1 MDCEFLVDN
10 RLCKAIES
18 AEGKSTRE
26 NSCANK
32 SKNSCCYLCNNQD
45 LCAISCN
52 YLAKPKDM
60 SEFNKSIEQ
69 KIKDCRAKIENLS
82 LLFADG
88 KIEEQSYADSV
99 KTIARKIDDL
109 NKSKSN
115 PLTSPHIY
123 SPDEF
128 AEHAQKPTASARE
141 LDKTDD
147 SISRLASQTGNIGY
161 YGGLTFGIGYCLTI
175 VGAIAVVAEL
185 VLRFS
190 SSFSRYM
197 PSGLSSNIPPALV
210 ASLIVL
216 FISVICAIIFGLS
229 VIRNSKSARDSGLR
243 IDAISSSIN
252 AFSFMLFFLWIGVTI
267 LSASLRLSLFSP
279 ICGVVGSV
287 LLFAGF
293 KAYRNEASESKLIG
307 AILMLISVALT
318 YFVAFKGSGL
328 SLLGVGPLFSEFTLE
343 ALALFI
349 ALIGAVIFAFPI
361 VGEHRQSV
369 ASIILS
375 TSVILFSCGIMYSNF
390 SSLSSLNN
398 LLSLAGAIV
407 NWIPGLSGLQL
418 NSIYI
423 LFFGFLLLGISGIIT
438 LIAACLP
445 LVTSFKELSAKP
457 GSTSQK
463 TSETMAPVQPPPAR
477 VEARNE
483 TARPPETK
491 EKRFCRYCGAEN
503 KTDAT
508 FCEKCGKKIS

>member
-1 MDCEFLVDN
+1 MKQTAVDCEFLVDN

-18 AEGKSTRE
+18 NEGKSARE

-52 YLAKPKDM
+52 YLGKPKDM
-60 SEFNKSIEQ
+60 SKFNK
-69 KIKDCRAKIENLS
+69 R
-82 LLFADG
+82 
-88 KIEEQSYADSV
+88 
-99 KTIARKIDDL
+99 
-109 NKSKSN
+109 
-115 PLTSPHIY
+115 
-123 SPDEF
+123 
-128 AEHAQKPTASARE
+128 AEHAQKPTASAR
-141 LDKTDD
+141 DD
-147 SISRLASQTGNIGY
+147 SISRLASQTRNIGY

-175 VGAIAVVAEL
+175 VGAMAVVAEL
-185 VLRFS
+185 VLRL
-190 SSFSRYM
+190 SSFWSSVSRYT
-197 PSGLSSNIPPALV
+197 PYGQFSQIPPALV
-210 ASLIVL
+210 ASLIAL

-243 IDAISSSIN
+243 IDGISSSIN

-267 LSASLRLSLFSP
+267 LYASLRLSLFSP

-293 KAYRNEASESKLIG
+293 KTYRNEASESKLIS

-328 SLLGVGPLFSEFTLE
+328 TLLGVGPLFSEFTLE

-349 ALIGAVIFAFPI
+349 ALIGAVVFAFPI

-375 TSVILFSCGIMYSNF
+375 TSVILFSVGIMYSNF
-390 SSLSSLNN
+390 SILSSLNN
-398 LLSLAGAIV
+398 LFSLAGAIV

-418 NSIYI
+418 YSIYI

-445 LVTSFKELSAKP
+445 LVTSFKELSAKL